1 MEKKPNLYID
11 TSVLSFYFADDVPK
25 ERDITRE
32 FFEEMR
38 KDRVQTFISE
48 IVVREINNAPEPKK
62 SKLLNL
68 INKYNLRVLPLDQE
82 CEDLAD
88 RYVKHKIIPLKYRDD
103 AVHIAI
109 AIINRVDVIITWNL
123 KHMVKLKTIHAVN
136 FINKELGYNEI
147 DIRTPREVLP

>member
-1 MEKKPNLYID
+1 MKEKLSIYLD
-11 TSVLSFYFADDVPK
+11 TAVLSFCFADDSPK
-25 ERDITRE
+25 ERDITKE

-38 KDRVQTFISE
+38 KDRIQTFISE
-48 IVVREINNAPEPKK
+48 IVVGEINNAPEPKK

-88 RYVKHKIIPLKYRDD
+88 RYVKHKIIPLRYRDD

-109 AIINRVDVIITWNL
+109 AIINRVDVIISWNL
-123 KHMVKLKTIHAVN
+123 KHMVKLRTIHAVN
-136 FINKELGYNEI
+136 SINKESGYKEI
-147 DIRTPREVLP
+147 DIRTAEEVLP